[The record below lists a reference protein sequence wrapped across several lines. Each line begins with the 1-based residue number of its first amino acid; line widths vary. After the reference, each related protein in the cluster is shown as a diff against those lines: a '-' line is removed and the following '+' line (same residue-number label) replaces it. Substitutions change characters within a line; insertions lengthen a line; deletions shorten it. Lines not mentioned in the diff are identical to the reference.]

1 MISVKTVKC
10 SYRVQWRFQC
20 LYQSLVA
27 LTIETVMFLFMKF
40 QGKRCAS
47 GKGMKVIVKVAG
59 GEAVESKGCVTDG
72 KLVTAASA
80 SDLPAFLS
88 DLSTALGVS
97 VMF

>member
-1 MISVKTVKC
+1 MGS
-10 SYRVQWRFQC
+10 QC
-20 LYQSLVA
+20 LYQVLYLVA
-27 LTIETVMFLFMKF
+27 FLGHLMFMFSKF

-47 GKGMKVIVKVAG
+47 GKGMKVMVRVAG

-80 SDLPAFLS
+80 SDLPEFLS
-88 DLSTALGVS
+88 DLTTALGVS

>member
-1 MISVKTVKC
+1 MDTMAIPMSIPSPVSC
-10 SYRVQWRFQC
+10 SFFHGHVIV
-20 LYQSLVA
+20 L
-27 LTIETVMFLFMKF
+27 LFMKF

-47 GKGMKVIVKVAG
+47 GKGMKVMVKVAG

-72 KLVTAASA
+72 KLVTAASV

-97 VMF
+97 VIF

>member
-1 MISVKTVKC
+1 
-10 SYRVQWRFQC
+10 
-20 LYQSLVA
+20 
-27 LTIETVMFLFMKF
+27 MKF

-47 GKGMKVIVKVAG
+47 GKGMKVMVKVAG
-59 GEAVESKGCVTDG
+59 SEAVESKGCISDG

-88 DLSTALGVS
+88 ELSTALGLA